1 MFKYDPI
8 LVDFVFVQTITQR
21 INDGAVNFGD
31 EVQSDLAVDA
41 GERNN
46 DTSELDSGLRIIDG
60 NI

>member
-8 LVDFVFVQTITQR
+8 LVEFVFVQTITQR
-21 INDGAVNFGD
+21 INDGAINFGD
-31 EVQSDLAVDA
+31 EVESDFAIDA

-46 DTSELDSGLRIIDG
+46 DNSELDSGLRIIDG

>member
-8 LVDFVFVQTITQR
+8 LVDFVFVQTITER
-21 INDGAVNFGD
+21 INDGAINFGD
-31 EVQSDLAVDA
+31 EVESDFAIDA

-46 DTSELDSGLRIIDG
+46 DNSELDSGLRIIDG